1 MRLSKILPRLAAA
14 FALLLLA
21 CAFALWVRPP
31 DLLRVGA
38 NYSAKIVCS
47 NVFLAA
53 RDPDEVLRTDVQAP
67 GVGLLRLMRVSV
79 DRQRR
84 VVRASLFGFIGDG
97 LAIERPGNGCT
108 VVPDGNLGI
117 ARRVRLGSAPGDRA
131 PAAVAPGSADG
142 AADWPLG
149 NAVATDAALDRLL
162 ADDTL
167 AGPGIRAIVVVH
179 HGRIVAE
186 RYAAGFSAATPLLG
200 WCRTWRP
207 SRARNHWRILPASFG
222 AIRAGRPTSCHASCK
237 TLRAGSVQSIRPKSS
252 SGRSA

>member
-1 MRLSKILPRLAAA
+1 MRQSKILRRLAAA
-14 FALLLLA
+14 FGLLLLA

-38 NYSAKIVCS
+38 NFSAKIVCS

-79 DRQRR
+79 DPERR
-84 VVRASLFGFIGDG
+84 VVRAGLLGFIGGG

-108 VVPDGNLGI
+108 VVPDGNLDM
-117 ARRVRLGSAPGDRA
+117 ARRVRLGSAPDRT
-131 PAAVAPGSADG
+131 PPAVAPGSADG
-142 AADWPLG
+142 TADWPMG

-162 ADDTL
+162 ADDAL

-186 RYAAGFSAATPLLG
+186 RYAAGFSAATPLAG
-200 WCRTWRP
+200 WSMTK
-207 SRARNHWRILPASFG
+207 SVV
-222 AIRAGRPTSCHASCK
+222 AG
-237 TLRAGSVQSIRPKSS
+237 LVGM
-252 SGRSA
+252 